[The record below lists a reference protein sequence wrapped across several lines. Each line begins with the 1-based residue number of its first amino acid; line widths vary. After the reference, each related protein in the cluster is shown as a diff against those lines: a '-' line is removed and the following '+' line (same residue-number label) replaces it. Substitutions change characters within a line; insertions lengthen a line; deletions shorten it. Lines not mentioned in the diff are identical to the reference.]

1 MSSLG
6 ILDLG
11 GTRICKLPTSINQLH
26 QLESLHLFP
35 CHELP
40 KLPELPANLNTLNFK
55 SATLGTI
62 PNVSNLTNLVA
73 LSLSDYGR
81 PRFVAPSKEFGPHHK
96 PDASQTPDLRW
107 IGRLRKL
114 RRLQL
119 ELSDVAMLA
128 AEVNSLTGL
137 QRVDLPW
144 STFLSHTQ
152 YPSNLQR
159 LNLIGFESTVEWSR
173 DHNFKNLS
181 CFEFCRSSLTDI
193 PLNRLGQFENLT
205 ELYVTDCRLL
215 ESLSNISSLRTL
227 RRLWITNCPRLV
239 EIRGLGQSGSL
250 EDLHIDGCVTLREL
264 PDLSNLPNL
273 MTLDFS
279 GCKSLANLPPVANE
293 EACRVIIPAGCY
305 VISMALIS
313 FTSMKRADSAF
324 AISHC
329 LSCF

>member
-1 MSSLG
+1 M
-6 ILDLG
+6 
-11 GTRICKLPTSINQLH
+11 
-26 QLESLHLFP
+26 
-35 CHELP
+35 
-40 KLPELPANLNTLNFK
+40 
-55 SATLGTI
+55 GTI

-81 PRFVAPSKEFGPHHK
+81 PRFVAPSKEFGPHHE

-114 RRLQL
+114 RRLKL
-119 ELSDVAMLA
+119 ELSDVTMLP
-128 AEVNSLTGL
+128 AEVNSLARL
-137 QRVDLPW
+137 QRLDLPW

-159 LNLIGFESTVEWSR
+159 LNLIGFESMVEWSR

-181 CFEFCRSSLTDI
+181 SFEFCRSSLTDI

-215 ESLSNISSLRTL
+215 ESLSNISSLRKL
-227 RRLWITNCPRLV
+227 RRFWITNCPRLV

-250 EDLHIDGCVTLREL
+250 EDLHIDGCVSLREL

-279 GCKSLANLPPVANE
+279 GCKSLANLPPMANE
-293 EACRVIIPAGCY
+293 EACRVTI
-305 VISMALIS
+305 
-313 FTSMKRADSAF
+313 
-324 AISHC
+324 H
-329 LSCF
+329 SCGMLRDFDGPYQLH